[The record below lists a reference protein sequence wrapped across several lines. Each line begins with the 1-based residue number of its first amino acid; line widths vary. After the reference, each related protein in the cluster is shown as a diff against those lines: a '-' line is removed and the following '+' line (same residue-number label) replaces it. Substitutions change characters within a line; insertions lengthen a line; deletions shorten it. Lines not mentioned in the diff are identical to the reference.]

1 MKQSTISLKRIVIFG
16 LLTVAFIPL
25 TFLGISSYLANLSII
40 QQFQN
45 EQKVDYAK
53 SSLNL
58 TNEFLQAREQQLL
71 KKVNDLQSVPKTK
84 IDSYLNKQISE
95 KSNKT
100 FFIISDSK
108 NVFSNE
114 CLSSEQ
120 MVLLRQNF
128 AQTQKLLQTK
138 DLIIQK
144 VPWQTSSEPM
154 FLMSKKVRLLD
165 HSEQIIQLVFSTTSL
180 EKNINALNSQLIN
193 RKCVYLSSGDS
204 LIKNQQSQ
212 KKEMGIINQIVTYHQ
227 NNGTIT
233 GNKTDHFD
241 SIYYQKSQA
250 YPFFVMVY
258 TNKALI
264 QQMIQQKL
272 SQLFLMMAISLILTL
287 ILAWFIAKLFESGL
301 NKMKASFL
309 EASHGQFELTPNT
322 TNKTKNF
329 NLWELFHKQLQINE
343 QIYEIREVSSAY
355 HYMLAEFAC
364 FHSDITKQI
373 NILNQRFDHSQELY
387 LQVDEAIDALLYQ
400 AFQNR
405 TVLSQQE
412 NSEHHQWINEEN
424 ALDTDKLIL
433 SKDTFTEIN
442 QNHTELVTNLEALQT
457 IKDAYANEI
466 TIIYESFVRMYISLN
481 EFNDHQIKK

>member
-1 MKQSTISLKRIVIFG
+1 MKQSTISLKRLVIFG

-45 EQKVDYAK
+45 EQQIDYAR

-58 TNEFLQAREQQLL
+58 TNAFLQAREQQLL

-84 IDSYLNKQISE
+84 IDSYLNKQVSE

-193 RKCVYLSSGDS
+193 RQYVYLSSGDS

-227 NNGTIT
+227 NSGTIT
-233 GNKTDHFD
+233 GNKNDQFD

-309 EASHGQFELTPNT
+309 EASHGQFELTPA
-322 TNKTKNF
+322 KTKNLNF
-329 NLWELFHKQLQINE
+329 WELFHKQLQINE

-412 NSEHHQWINEEN
+412 NLVQEQLANTTNSLEDSL
-424 ALDTDKLIL
+424 AF
-433 SKDTFTEIN
+433 SKSSFTEIN
-442 QNHTELVTNLEALQT
+442 QNHTELVTNLETLQA